1 MIDGIQLAALGMDA
15 YANVQE
21 VIAKNLANANTV
33 GYKKDIISFKQ
44 VLTQTNDIETSNV
57 QTSLGIDHS
66 KGNLTYTGNTLDLA
80 VDGEGFFTLE
90 TDNGIRYTRN
100 GQFQLSNTG
109 EIVRA
114 TGEKLLGQSGPIQ
127 IPPGGKDILVDSKGN
142 IKVDGSNIGTLMI
155 TNFTDLTS
163 LVSTGDSAYI
173 APIEAVNGN
182 NDVNIKVAQGYLESS
197 NVDIVIEMVDMI
209 ANMRSYEASNNVIKS
224 FSDLMERLISSQ
236 SNIN

>member
-1 MIDGIQLAALGMDA
+1 MIDGIELAALGMDA

-33 GYKKDIISFKQ
+33 GYKKDVISFKQ
-44 VLTQTNDIETSNV
+44 VLTQTNDVETSNV
-57 QTSLGIDHS
+57 QTNFGIDHS
-66 KGNLTYTGNTLDLA
+66 RGNLTFTGNTLDMA
-80 VDGEGFFTLE
+80 VDGDGFFTLE
-90 TDNGIRYTRN
+90 TDSGIRYTRN

-109 EIVRA
+109 EIVTA
-114 TGEKLLGQSGPIQ
+114 TGAKLLGQSGPIQ
-127 IPPGGKDILVDSKGN
+127 IPPGKREILVDSEGN
-142 IKVDGSNIGTLMI
+142 IKVDGSNVGTLMI

-163 LVSTGDSAYI
+163 LASTGDSLFT
-173 APIEAVNGN
+173 APIESINES
-182 NDVNIKVAQGYLESS
+182 NDINIKVAQGYLESS

-224 FSDLMERLISSQ
+224 FSDLMERLISTQ

>member
-1 MIDGIQLAALGMDA
+1 MIDGIELAALGLDA

-21 VIAKNLANANTV
+21 VIAKNLANVNTV
-33 GYKKDIISFKQ
+33 GYKKNIISFEQ
-44 VLTQTNDIETSNV
+44 VLTQTDDIETSSV

-66 KGNLTYTGNTLDLA
+66 KGNLTFTGNPLDIT
-80 VDGEGFFTLE
+80 VDGDGFFTLE

-109 EIVRA
+109 EIVTA
-114 TGEKLLGQSGPIQ
+114 TGAKLLGQSGPIQ
-127 IPPGGKDILVDSKGN
+127 IPPGGIEILVDSKGN
-142 IKVDGSNIGTLMI
+142 VKVDGNNIGTLMI

-163 LVSTGDSAYI
+163 LVSIGDSSFT
-173 APIEAVNGN
+173 APIESINEN
-182 NDVNIKVAQGYLESS
+182 NDIDIKVAQGYLESS
-197 NVDIVIEMVDMI
+197 NVDIVIELVDMI

-224 FSDLMERLISSQ
+224 FSDLLERLISTQ

>member
-1 MIDGIQLAALGMDA
+1 MIDGIELAALGLDA

-44 VLTQTNDIETSNV
+44 VLTQTDDIETSTV
-57 QTSLGIDHS
+57 QTNFGIDHS
-66 KGNLTYTGNTLDLA
+66 KGNLTFTGNPLDIT
-80 VDGEGFFTLE
+80 VDGDGFFTLE

-109 EIVRA
+109 EIVTA
-114 TGEKLLGQSGPIQ
+114 TGAKLLGQSGPIQ
-127 IPPGGKDILVDSKGN
+127 IPPGGIEILVDSKGN
-142 IKVDGSNIGTLMI
+142 VKVDGNNIGTLMI

-163 LVSTGDSAYI
+163 LVSTGDSSFT
-173 APIEAVNGN
+173 APIESINEN
-182 NDVNIKVAQGYLESS
+182 NDIDIKVAQGYLESS
-197 NVDIVIEMVDMI
+197 NVDIVIELVDMI

-224 FSDLMERLISSQ
+224 FSDLLERLISTQ

>member
-1 MIDGIQLAALGMDA
+1 MIDGIELAALGLDA

-44 VLTQTNDIETSNV
+44 VLTQTDDVETSNV

-66 KGNLTYTGNTLDLA
+66 KGNLTYTGNSLDMA

-109 EIVRA
+109 EIVTA
-114 TGEKLLGQSGPIQ
+114 TGGKLLGESGPIQ
-127 IPPGGKDILVDSKGN
+127 IPPGGREILVDSKGN

-173 APIEAVNGN
+173 APIEAVNEN
-182 NDVNIKVAQGYLESS
+182 NDIEIKVAQGYLESS

>member
-1 MIDGIQLAALGMDA
+1 MIDGIELAALGLDA

-44 VLTQTNDIETSNV
+44 VLTQTDDIETSTV
-57 QTSLGIDHS
+57 QTNFGIDHP
-66 KGNLTYTGNTLDLA
+66 KGNLTFTGNSLDIT
-80 VDGEGFFTLE
+80 VDGDGFFTLE

-109 EIVRA
+109 EIVTA
-114 TGEKLLGQSGPIQ
+114 TGAKLLGQSGPIQ
-127 IPPGGKDILVDSKGN
+127 IPPGGIEILVDSKGN
-142 IKVDGSNIGTLMI
+142 VRVDGNNIGTLMI

-163 LVSTGDSAYI
+163 LVSTGDSSFT
-173 APIEAVNGN
+173 APIESINEN
-182 NDVNIKVAQGYLESS
+182 NDIDIKVAQGYLESS
-197 NVDIVIEMVDMI
+197 NVDIVIELVDMI

-224 FSDLMERLISSQ
+224 FSDLLERLISTQ

>member
-1 MIDGIQLAALGMDA
+1 MIDGIELAALGMDA

-21 VIAKNLANANTV
+21 VIAKNLANANTA
-33 GYKKDIISFKQ
+33 GYKKDVISFKQ
-44 VLTQTNDIETSNV
+44 VLTQTNDVETSNV
-57 QTSLGIDHS
+57 QTNFGIDHS
-66 KGNLTYTGNTLDLA
+66 KGNLTFTGNTLDMA
-80 VDGEGFFTLE
+80 VDGDGFFTLE

-109 EIVRA
+109 EIVTA
-114 TGEKLLGQSGPIQ
+114 TGAKLLGQSGPIQ
-127 IPPGGKDILVDSKGN
+127 IPPGKREILVDSKGN
-142 IKVDGSNIGTLMI
+142 IKVDGSNVGTLMI

-163 LVSTGDSAYI
+163 LVSTGDSLFT
-173 APIEAVNGN
+173 APIESINESN
-182 NDVNIKVAQGYLESS
+182 EINIKVAQGYLESS

-224 FSDLMERLISSQ
+224 FSDLMERLISTQ